1 MKGRGVRLTARNVTR
16 ERVLGDAVR
25 VADSYLARARGLLG
39 TPSLSAGQGLWIVP
53 CRSIHSIGM
62 RYEFD
67 ALFVDRTGAVVALYS
82 RFPRNRVS
90 AIFRQARGV
99 LELPPGTIEET
110 GTEVGD
116 VVDFHS

>member
-1 MKGRGVRLTARNVTR
+1 MRLTARNATR

-25 VADSYLARARGLLG
+25 VADSFLARARGLLG
-39 TPSLSAGQGLWIVP
+39 TAVLSPGAGLYITP

-67 ALFVDRTGAVVALYS
+67 ALFLGRGGAVVGLYR

-90 AIFRQARGV
+90 AIFGRAEAV
-99 LELPPGTIEET
+99 LELPAGTIEDT
-110 GTEVGD
+110 GTEVGH
-116 VVDFHS
+116 VVEFLA

>member
-1 MKGRGVRLTARNVTR
+1 MRLTARNVTQD
-16 ERVLGDAVR
+16 RVLGDAVR
-25 VADSYLARARGLLG
+25 VADSFLSRARGLLG
-39 TPSLSAGQGLWIVP
+39 TRSLPAGGGLWITP
-53 CRSIHSIGM
+53 CRSIHSMGM

-67 ALFVDRTGAVVALYS
+67 ALFVDRTGAVVALYG

-99 LELPPGTIEET
+99 LELPPGTIEGT

-116 VVDFHS
+116 VVEFLS

>member
-1 MKGRGVRLTARNVTR
+1 MRLTARNVTR
-16 ERVLGDAVR
+16 DRVLGDAVR
-25 VADSYLARARGLLG
+25 VADSFLSRARGLLG
-39 TPSLSAGQGLWIVP
+39 TGSLSPGGGLWIAP

-67 ALFVDRTGAVVALYS
+67 ALFLDRIGAVVALYS

-90 AIFRQARGV
+90 AIVGQAGGV
-99 LELPPGTIEET
+99 LELPSGTIEGT

-116 VVDFHS
+116 VIEFLA